1 VNLTQD
7 EESKVSTLTDEN
19 KPHRPNEK
27 YKLSRNND
35 SFNPEEEKL
44 TFHYN
49 REHRLAKA
57 PQEVKDLY
65 AKQKKVNRFNL
76 LQPLV
81 ADKPRAT
88 LFISILVLCAVIFML
103 SLLGYFD
110 KSYSLDGNK
119 IEISGTAFEG
129 TAIVVLRKTIKSKTA
144 YSGAVD
150 IAVSVPVQR
159 DEDMPL
165 YYHRVFFTLA
175 HEEEYR
181 FAVPFDSPELLIV
194 LQTEKSTLQAKF
206 KPE

>member
-1 VNLTQD
+1 M
-7 EESKVSTLTDEN
+7 TDEN
-19 KPHRPNEK
+19 EPHRPNEK
-27 YKLSRNND
+27 YKLSRRDD
-35 SFNPEEEKL
+35 SFNPENEKL
-44 TFHYN
+44 TFYYN

-65 AKQKKVNRFNL
+65 TKQKKANRFNL

-88 LFISILVLCAVIFML
+88 IFFTIILLCAAIFLL
-103 SLLGYFD
+103 SMLGYFE
-110 KSYSLDGNK
+110 KTYSLEGNK
-119 IEISGTAFEG
+119 IEISGTVFEE
-129 TAIVVLRKTIKSKTA
+129 TTIVVLRKTVKSKTA

-150 IAVSVPVQR
+150 IVVSVPIQP

-175 HEEEYR
+175 QEEEYR

-194 LQTEKSTLQAKF
+194 LQTEKNTLQVKF
-206 KPE
+206 KPD

>member
-1 VNLTQD
+1 VN
-7 EESKVSTLTDEN
+7 EEN

-27 YKLSRNND
+27 YKLSRSDD
-35 SFNPEEEKL
+35 SFNPEHEKL
-44 TFHYN
+44 TFYYN

-65 AKQKKVNRFNL
+65 AEQKKVNRFNL

-81 ADKPRAT
+81 ADRPRAT
-88 LFISILVLCAVIFML
+88 LFISILVLCAAIFML
-103 SLLGYFD
+103 SILGYFD

-129 TAIVVLRKTIKSKTA
+129 TTIVVLRKSIKSKTA

-150 IAVSVPVQR
+150 IAVSVAVQP

-165 YYHRVFFTLA
+165 FYHRVFFTLTQ
-175 HEEEYR
+175 EEEYR
-181 FAVPFDSPELLIV
+181 FAVPFDSPELLMV
-194 LQTEKSTLQAKF
+194 VQTEKSDLKIKF
-206 KPE
+206 KPD

>member
-1 VNLTQD
+1 
-7 EESKVSTLTDEN
+7 VSDEN
-19 KPHRPNEK
+19 QPHRPNEK
-27 YKLSRNND
+27 YKLSRRDD
-35 SFNPEEEKL
+35 SFNPETEKL
-44 TFHYN
+44 TFYYN

-65 AKQKKVNRFNL
+65 TKQKKTNRFNL

-88 LFISILVLCAVIFML
+88 IFITILVLCAAIFML

-110 KSYSLDGNK
+110 KSYSLEGNK

-129 TAIVVLRKTIKSKTA
+129 TTIVVLRKTTKSKTA

-150 IAVSVPVQR
+150 IAVSAAVQS

-165 YYHRVFFTLA
+165 YYHRVFFTLSQ
-175 HEEEYR
+175 EEEYR
-181 FAVPFDSPELLIV
+181 FAVPYDSPELLIV